1 LVACCSIAFFGELGP
16 EGTGDSGIG
25 GVEVWA
31 GVVAGGVYC
40 GVWAPG
46 EEENLEEKLDNHE
59 FRRDGLA
66 EGELDFGRGPFNV
79 TAFSVDELLEKPG
92 RCAGIGFGAAG
103 SCS

>member
-1 LVACCSIAFFGELGP
+1 LTACCSIAFFGELGP
-16 EGTGDSGIG
+16 VGTGDSGIG

-31 GVVAGGVYC
+31 GVVAGGVCC

-46 EEENLEEKLDNHE
+46 EENFEEKLDNHE

-66 EGELDFGRGPFNV
+66 EGEPDFGRAPFNV
-79 TAFSVDELLEKPG
+79 TVFSVDELLEKPG